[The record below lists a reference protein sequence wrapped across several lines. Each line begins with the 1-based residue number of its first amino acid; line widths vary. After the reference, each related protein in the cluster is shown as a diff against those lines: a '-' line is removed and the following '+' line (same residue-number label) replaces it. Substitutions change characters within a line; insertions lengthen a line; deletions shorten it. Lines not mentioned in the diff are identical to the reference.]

1 MALSIPY
8 PAPAGTSAEPGPPT
22 LGDLLAAPGPFS
34 AVPPGSLGRIAAEA
48 RRIALPS
55 GALLVTEGDHPDA
68 LYVILSGTLAVERRA
83 PDGAVH
89 AIAELGPGELVG
101 ELAFLDG
108 APRSA
113 SVRAQSDATLIEISA
128 ERLERA
134 GAHEAVADLKAS
146 LGAAIAERMRR
157 HNDRYVDA
165 LQREVESLR
174 ERREFGLFYIYT
186 VATMGFGTLV
196 DAVITR
202 NVISVNVYSV
212 AFSWQYLLALLVPMA
227 FIVWRLRIPL
237 AKLGLTRFN
246 LGRSVLEGIAI
257 SAAVIGV
264 MWGATLIAVHFFG
277 FRTNPFSFDLAG
289 IGVYTGHALLQELF
303 ARGFIQSSFQRFLD
317 DRRGLVSVALASFMF
332 GLFHLHYG
340 LTSVAITGLGGL
352 IFGLI
357 YLRHRNLAGVTIV
370 HVAAGI
376 AAFSFGLL

>member
-1 MALSIPY
+1 MALSVPLSSAGGAAPEPAS
-8 PAPAGTSAEPGPPT
+8 PAP
-22 LGDLLAAPGPFS
+22 GDLLAATGPFS
-34 AVPPGSLGRIAAEA
+34 AVPAGSLARIAAEA
-48 RRIALPS
+48 RQLTLPA
-55 GALLVTEGDHPDA
+55 GALLVAEGDHPDA
-68 LYVILSGTLAVERRA
+68 LYVIAAGTLAVERRG

-89 AIAELGPGELVG
+89 GIAELGPGELVG

-113 SVRAQSDATLIEISA
+113 SVRAKSDATLIEISA

-237 AKLGLTRFN
+237 AKLGLTRVN

-264 MWGATLIAVHFFG
+264 MWLGTLVAVRFFG
-277 FRTNPFSFDLAG
+277 FRTNPFAFDLAG
-289 IGVYTGHALLQELF
+289 ISVYTGHALLQELF

-357 YLRHRNLAGVTIV
+357 YLRHRNLAGVTLV